1 METRWIWP
9 FELLDKI
16 GEGGMGV
23 VYRARYVG
31 NNRQVAVKLIP
42 DDITTDTTLLARFER
57 ELEVLKQ
64 LNHPNIVHCFGG
76 RCESKQRYYAMEYV
90 TGGTLADYLTE
101 RKRLSWESAVDMAI
115 QMCEALQYAHEH
127 GVIHRDI
134 KPGNFLMTDSGQL
147 KLSDFGLASVVSERR
162 LTAAGRTVGTIL
174 YMAPEQIRG
183 GVLTHHADLYALGCV
198 IYEMLSGNT
207 PYTGASA
214 AEVLQRHLKDPIPHV
229 ARLVL
234 ECPLELDALVCDLL
248 AKDPELRPASAS
260 IVANRL
266 KGILLPGRQAN
277 PAEPD
282 LLTGLMGGAYQK
294 TMPTITPLK
303 KIKKFESEE
312 AIPASLI
319 RAQKGSRLPWIASSV
334 LALVL
339 IYSWFGWAHSAGQL
353 HRAEETWVHLLE
365 TSDQP
370 TQLLAAKVLG
380 NFGPLHPS
388 TIQKLK
394 AATESPILEVRI
406 AALRTLSQHPHE
418 CRWMQAELM
427 RIQKVDE
434 SVLVRSEAGST
445 IEAIQK
451 ANGLLSGS
459 ILFWGILLTIGA
471 VLGTGGW
478 YFWKGMH
485 RLATA

>member
-42 DDITTDTTLLARFER
+42 DDITTDATLLARFER

-90 TGGTLADYLTE
+90 SGGTLADYLAE

-134 KPGNFLMTDSGQL
+134 KPGNFLMTESGQL

-198 IYEMLSGNT
+198 IYELLSGNT
-207 PYTGASA
+207 PFTGASA
-214 AEVLQRHLKDPIPHV
+214 AEVLQRHLKDPVPHV

-234 ECPLELDALVCDLL
+234 ECPLELDALVCELL
-248 AKDPELRPASAS
+248 AKDPEMRPATAA

-266 KGILLPGRQAN
+266 KGILLPGRQEN

-282 LLTGLMGGAYQK
+282 LLTGLMGGAYNK
-294 TMPTITPLK
+294 TVMPLTPLK
-303 KIKKFESEE
+303 KIKKLESEE
-312 AIPASLI
+312 AIPVSVA
-319 RAQKGSRLPWIASSV
+319 RAQQGSRTPWIISSV

-339 IYSWFGWAHSAGQL
+339 IYSWGGWAHSAGQL
-353 HRAEETWVHLLE
+353 HHAEDTGVNLLE
-365 TSDQP
+365 TSDLQ

-380 NFGPLHPS
+380 KFGPLRPS

-394 AATESPILEVRI
+394 AAAESPVLDVRV
-406 AALRTLSQHPHE
+406 AALRALSQHARE
-418 CRWMQAELM
+418 CRSMTAELM
-427 RIQKVDE
+427 RIQKIDE
-434 SVLVRSEAGST
+434 SVLVRNEAANT

-451 ANGLLSGS
+451 TNGMFSGPFVFWGLL
-459 ILFWGILLTIGA
+459 FTIAA
-471 VLGTGGW
+471 VLGTAGW